1 MRFDKATPALG
12 KSTGYAA
19 IAGKPSE
26 IRTLDDSFQPN
37 QQVVFDEERYDIH
50 RLYVDLFFFQFGMN
64 PPEDC

>member
-1 MRFDKATPALG
+1 MLSLKIVRFDKATPALG

-37 QQVVFDEERYDIH
+37 QQVVFD
-50 RLYVDLFFFQFGMN
+50 
-64 PPEDC
+64 